1 MFDRRTVLLC
11 STALAVTAIGG
22 SLSRAAAPAP
32 ESPLNT
38 VFDGFMAHALR
49 RSPVLATQLGLDK
62 GPYADTKF
70 RLDDLS
76 LAATDVDKKTVSQ
89 QLRALDAFDRKSLK
103 GEDAISYDTVF
114 YSMRAAD
121 AADRRYKFGASST
134 NTAAPRGAG
143 VPYVVS
149 QFNGSYQSVPD
160 FLDSQHTI
168 ETKTDAD
175 AYLSRLMAFAKGL
188 DQETEAVR
196 HDAGQNVVPPDFIL
210 SRTLDQMHKLR
221 AQAADQSVLVRSVAQ
236 RAKSKGITGDYQT
249 KAGEIVTNNIYPALD
264 RQIATLESL
273 KARAKSDAGVW
284 TLKNGGAYYA
294 DSLTYWTTDDKNP
307 EEIHRI
313 GLDLVRSYTAR
324 IDAIMKIQGL
334 TKGTV
339 GERLRAMYNDP
350 KFRYPNDDAGKEKL
364 IADLNVKVRTVRAML
379 PKYFRTLPR
388 ADVVIKRVPKYIEE
402 GQAGGYYNS
411 PSLDGSRPGI
421 YYINLRNTAEVPSW
435 TLPTLTYHEAIPG
448 HHLQGAIQQEVNLP
462 LIRKVSFFSAYAE
475 GWALYAEE
483 LADEMGLY
491 KNDPFGRIGYLHDA
505 MFRAVRLVVDTGIH
519 AMHWSRD
526 KAIAYYVGAIGDPV
540 PAATTEV
547 ERYCVWPGQ
556 ACSYMLGKLAIL
568 RLREKAKRDL
578 GAKFDLRD
586 FHEAIL
592 RAGAVPLHVLDT
604 VIDGYIRKARG

>member
-1 MFDRRTVLLC
+1 MLDRRTVLLC
-11 STALAVTAIGG
+11 STALAATAMSG
-22 SLSRAAAPAP
+22 SLSRAAAPAS

-38 VFDGFMAHALR
+38 LFDGFMAHALH
-49 RSPVLATQLGLDK
+49 RSPILATQLGLDK
-62 GPYADTKF
+62 GPYAETKF

-76 LAATDVDKKTVSQ
+76 LAAVAADKRTVSQ
-89 QLRALDAFDRKSLK
+89 QLRALDAFDRRSLK

-121 AADRRYKFGASST
+121 AADHRYKFGAAST

-168 ETKTDAD
+168 ETKNDAD
-175 AYLSRLMAFAKGL
+175 AYLSRLTAFAKGL

-196 HDAGQNVVPPDFIL
+196 HDAGQNVIPPDFIL
-210 SRTLDQMHKLR
+210 SRTLDQMRKLR
-221 AQAADQSVLVRSVAQ
+221 AQTADQSVLVRSVAQ
-236 RAKSKGITGDYQT
+236 RTKSKGITGDYQT
-249 KAGEIVTNNIYPALD
+249 KASQIVTSSIYPALD

-273 KARAKSDAGVW
+273 KPRAKSDAGVW
-284 TLKNGGAYYA
+284 ALKDGGSYYA

-324 IDAIMKIQGL
+324 IDAIMKVQGL

-350 KFRYPNDDAGKEKL
+350 KFRYSNDDAGKEKL
-364 IADLNVKVRTVRAML
+364 IADLNVKVHAVRAML
-379 PKYFRTLPR
+379 PKYFRTLPK
-388 ADVVIKRVPKYIEE
+388 ADVMIKRVPKYIEE

-519 AMHWSRD
+519 TMRWSRD

-568 RLREKAKRDL
+568 RLREKAKKDL

-586 FHEAIL
+586 FHDAVL
-592 RAGAVPLHVLDT
+592 RAGAMPLHVLDT
-604 VIDGYIRKARG
+604 VVDDYIRKARG

>member
-1 MFDRRTVLLC
+1 MQSAGQL
-11 STALAVTAIGG
+11 
-22 SLSRAAAPAP
+22 PA
-32 ESPLNT
+32 ES
-38 VFDGFMAHALR
+38 
-49 RSPVLATQLGLDK
+49 
-62 GPYADTKF
+62 
-70 RLDDLS
+70 
-76 LAATDVDKKTVSQ
+76 
-89 QLRALDAFDRKSLK
+89 
-103 GEDAISYDTVF
+103 
-114 YSMRAAD
+114 
-121 AADRRYKFGASST
+121 
-134 NTAAPRGAG
+134 
-143 VPYVVS
+143 
-149 QFNGSYQSVPD
+149 SVPD
-160 FLDSQHTI
+160 QAGEEGRPPLRLVDI
-168 ETKTDAD
+168 EVEDDGDEEDQAAGGVDPGTGEAGGDEA
-175 AYLSRLMAFAKGL
+175 GL
-188 DQETEAVR
+188 DHRDDEGAE
-196 HDAGQNVVPPDFIL
+196 D
-210 SRTLDQMHKLR
+210 R
-221 AQAADQSVLVRSVAQ
+221 ADDGRAPAEDGGAADQHRGDADEQVALALVAEIVLVLECEEDGGDGREEAHQGEELDLLAIDIDADDPCHRVGIADEQGVLAEAVTVEDEPHDHDDDQ
-236 RAKSKGITGDYQT
+236 RPEGLDRDLGHPVDAGGSKG
-249 KAGEIVTNNIYPALD
+249 PADQHRPD
-264 RQIATLESL
+264 RALLGAAERVGAA
-273 KARAKSDAGVW
+273 AREHCRHAV
-284 TLKNGGAYYA
+284 
-294 DSLTYWTTDDKNP
+294 P
-307 EEIHRI
+307 EE
-313 GLDLVRSYTAR
+313 
-324 IDAIMKIQGL
+324 
-334 TKGTV
+334 
-339 GERLRAMYNDP
+339 LRAERGDEG
-350 KFRYPNDDAGKEKL
+350 RDADLGDEHAVDEADDDAGKEKL